1 MTVIATIRE
10 IQAPVLALVLLG
22 ACSAKLIRVL
32 RSGSVR
38 AGLGPTELFP
48 RPLRRPVA
56 VILCC
61 SELGLGV
68 ALVVT
73 AGRFGAGSQADAVRL
88 ATALLFAVALCGLVE
103 LREHRPDL
111 GCGCF
116 GDLSVR
122 PVGIRTIARAGLLA
136 AAALVSVGSPPL
148 RLAPPGPR
156 AIADL
161 GILVAALLLVA
172 RLGATVMFVILL
184 LAAITV
190 LSDKLSFEPGM
201 SVALFPLVIL
211 TMTIERVSVIW
222 DESGPAE
229 AIKLAV
235 LSLII
240 AAFCYLLMAARP
252 VQHVFFAF
260 PETVLVLVAMTLLI
274 GRYTGY
280 RLSEL
285 IRFKV
290 LAERKQ

>member
-122 PVGIRTIARAGLLA
+122 LPGVGTRVRPGTRATRSA
-136 AAALVSVGSPPL
+136 ACSS
-148 RLAPPGPR
+148 
-156 AIADL
+156 
-161 GILVAALLLVA
+161 
-172 RLGATVMFVILL
+172 
-184 LAAITV
+184 
-190 LSDKLSFEPGM
+190 S
-201 SVALFPLVIL
+201 
-211 TMTIERVSVIW
+211 
-222 DESGPAE
+222 
-229 AIKLAV
+229 
-235 LSLII
+235 
-240 AAFCYLLMAARP
+240 
-252 VQHVFFAF
+252 
-260 PETVLVLVAMTLLI
+260 
-274 GRYTGY
+274 
-280 RLSEL
+280 
-285 IRFKV
+285 
-290 LAERKQ
+290 